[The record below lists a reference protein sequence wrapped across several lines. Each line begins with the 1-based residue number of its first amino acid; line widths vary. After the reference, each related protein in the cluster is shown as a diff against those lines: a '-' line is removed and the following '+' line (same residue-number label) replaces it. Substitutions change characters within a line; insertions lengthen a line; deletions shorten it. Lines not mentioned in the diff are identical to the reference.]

1 MHGTNQK
8 KHYVVVANDLLFCN
22 GFSDSCVRVAIPG
35 LVGAL
40 GGYGV
45 VGAFQQ
51 RHFMLVMSPLDVPCD
66 HEELLCFVTDVV
78 TKIFLY
84 YGFFTTDSVL

>member
-1 MHGTNQK
+1 MWSLPMTYFFATVFQIH
-8 KHYVVVANDLLFCN
+8 VCE
-22 GFSDSCVRVAIPG
+22 RVAIPG

-40 GGYGV
+40 GGYSV

-66 HEELLCFVTDVV
+66 HEELLCFVTDLV

-84 YGFFTTDSVL
+84 YGFLQLTVSYKTEQSNT

>member
-1 MHGTNQK
+1 M
-8 KHYVVVANDLLFCN
+8 
-22 GFSDSCVRVAIPG
+22 RVAIPG

-66 HEELLCFVTDVV
+66 HEELFCFETDLVTK

-84 YGFFTTDSVL
+84 